1 MAVVNSSRFNFED
14 NVKDLLQYAAVS
26 AQFKLDEAI
35 QEVAKEAVKKLRKES
50 PGKDY
55 PKGWAVQK
63 EKGRF
68 KVGATVY
75 GKSGTYQLAHLLE
88 FGHAKRNGG
97 RVAPIVHIEPVE
109 QWAIEEV
116 QERFIQKME
125 TMS

>member
-1 MAVVNSSRFNFED
+1 MRL
-14 NVKDLLQYAAVS
+14 DLSESVEKILNEYSVS
-26 AQFKLDEAI
+26 AQFKMDEAI
-35 QEVAKEAVKKLRKES
+35 KEVSKEAVKKLKSAS

-55 PKGWAVQK
+55 PKGWAVQYD
-63 EKGRF
+63 KGRF
-68 KVGATVY
+68 AVGATIY
-75 GKSGTYQLAHLLE
+75 GKHGTYQLAHLLE

-116 QERFIQKME
+116 QERFIEKME